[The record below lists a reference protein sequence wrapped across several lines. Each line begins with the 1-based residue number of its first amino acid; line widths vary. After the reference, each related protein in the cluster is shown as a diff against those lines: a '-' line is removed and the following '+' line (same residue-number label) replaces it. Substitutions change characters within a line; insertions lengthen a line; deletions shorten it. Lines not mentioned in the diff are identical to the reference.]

1 MRKILLLLVVIISTV
16 TTYGQNMANKE
27 NVINQMNYCI
37 NSLTN
42 IIHNKSMPVLDHE
55 SDQLVNNLTMEQII
69 GLYEINNFRT
79 DLMDAIGRFG
89 ITEEERKIMRL
100 IQSIK
105 RDNMK
110 WSALSNALNPTMLL
124 TGNGPGFRPQM
135 AFQTLLTAAR
145 SVVEYK
151 TMQGE
156 QNIEELQAMWDL
168 RKEDLQTII
177 DLRKSAQGI
186 IFELYNKYKLS
197 ENDRLTESTATL
209 LNEYLTETDAAKRVR
224 ILQDNYKTYSKI
236 PEYYY
241 HLGMAYVDCNNY
253 ASAKQLFQVYL
264 NMYNKAPILRYDERS
279 GCIALTM
286 LTYDKTLNAAE
297 KEKLIETAIN
307 NLPSNSA
314 AILQCAMVYIYELR
328 NYEKGFQLLRAGLD
342 DPKATDRDLLF
353 MAAANLIP
361 CLNANSKTYKAICDT
376 FLNSQYIS
384 LDSYLTFQIYNHK
397 DAWQYIN
404 DVLAFS
410 EYTKRTWY
418 TLWLGK
424 KFKQSFCLTIPEN
437 ISYDSNDILVYLE
450 DHSDDMLTIRQL
462 SPEYLNS
469 ISEDDINDVNCFKSN
484 KNLKYL
490 FVETI
495 IPGTYKLK
503 EDIDLEKIKD
513 ETYPRLSEFTLTEDD
528 IEDII
533 DFCKDFE
540 TEDKNTK
547 IEYAIPKKAPK
558 TLVDIADQ
566 ATGNNTLYNI
576 IRPTLKKCLLE
587 KVTFI
592 GDTLAFKP
600 YHSKAQNGYYIR
612 IVLNNGLQ
620 VMYKYNEENKKLESY
635 LYSTHKGTTY
645 ASSEAKV
652 EYTSK
657 TVVEEPSW
665 FSKIW
670 NSIFSSDDAEQEK
683 QQKQDK
689 QEVKEKKDTDD
700 EPSWFSKTWNS
711 IFSSNDEKDGEDKE
725 IKNEEKATNKQQK
738 SKKS

>member
-89 ITEEERKIMRL
+89 ITEEERKIMRR

-110 WSALSNALNPTMLL
+110 WSALSNALSPTMLL
-124 TGNGPGFRPQM
+124 TGNGPGFGPQM
-135 AFQTLLTAAR
+135 AFQTLLTAVR

-253 ASAKQLFQVYL
+253 ASAKQVFQVYL

-384 LDSYLTFQIYNHK
+384 LDSYLTFQIYSHK

-540 TEDKNTK
+540 TEDTTVQRNF
-547 IEYAIPKKAPK
+547 P
-558 TLVDIADQ
+558 
-566 ATGNNTLYNI
+566 
-576 IRPTLKKCLLE
+576 IRST
-587 KVTFI
+587 
-592 GDTLAFKP
+592 DHHRS
-600 YHSKAQNGYYIR
+600 HS
-612 IVLNNGLQ
+612 
-620 VMYKYNEENKKLESY
+620 
-635 LYSTHKGTTY
+635 
-645 ASSEAKV
+645 
-652 EYTSK
+652 
-657 TVVEEPSW
+657 
-665 FSKIW
+665 
-670 NSIFSSDDAEQEK
+670 
-683 QQKQDK
+683 
-689 QEVKEKKDTDD
+689 
-700 EPSWFSKTWNS
+700 
-711 IFSSNDEKDGEDKE
+711 EDVW
-725 IKNEEKATNKQQK
+725 A
-738 SKKS
+738 